1 MAGIYKLYAI
11 RFDPNRNNLQRNI
24 EVYKMTKNVL
34 IFISEVLAMH
44 TIMPIMKYLKGDPR
58 IKMTIIHDG
67 FCTEEVNK
75 HNIDYTLIKEPFL
88 QNVEQFVR
96 ESDLVLSGKSYS
108 QLSEIELI
116 NIAKGLQIPYL
127 LLVPDIGGE
136 IALAKLTD
144 RRNKRL
150 LLPDK
155 IFIADKKTHDY
166 LINFGV
172 PENLIIAAGSP
183 YFDMIYN
190 RSENEKRRPNKNLL
204 VYISTPFELDHK
216 RGILDAPYEQHQLIQ
231 DIKTAAQELNLDLV
245 AKRHTQ
251 LDPELFNGINTY
263 DGDIFSLLM
272 QAHVVVGS
280 YSTGLLEA
288 SVIGTPVV
296 SYQPWRKNIRED
308 VFFGRIPIAKSYKE
322 LVDNIS
328 KAPLLNRNSLDKMIY
343 NPGKSLSIILNH
355 IYTTLSLN
363 KTSELSR

>member
-1 MAGIYKLYAI
+1 
-11 RFDPNRNNLQRNI
+11 
-24 EVYKMTKNVL
+24 MTKNVL

-44 TIMPIMKYLKGDPR
+44 TIKLIIEYLKRDPR

-67 FCTEEVNK
+67 FCSEEINK
-75 HNIDYTLIKEPFL
+75 HAIDYILIKEPFA
-88 QNVEQFVR
+88 QNVEAFVR

-108 QLSEIELI
+108 QLSDIALI
-116 NIAKGLQIPYL
+116 NIAKDLQVPYL
-127 LLVPDIGGE
+127 LLIPDIGGE
-136 IALAKLTD
+136 IAFAKLTNQK
-144 RRNKRL
+144 NKRL

-166 LINFGV
+166 LINYGV

-216 RGILDAPYEQHQLIQ
+216 RGILDVPYEQRQLIQ

-251 LDPELFNGINTY
+251 LDPKLFNGINTY
-263 DGDIFSLLM
+263 DGDIFSLIM

-296 SYQPWRKNIRED
+296 SYQPWSKNIRED
-308 VFFGRIPIAKSYKE
+308 VFFGRIPIANSYAE
-322 LVDNIS
+322 LVKYIS
-328 KAPLLNRNSLDKMIY
+328 KALQLKSSSLNKMTY
-343 NPGKSLSIILNH
+343 NPGKSLSVIIKH
-355 IYTTLSLN
+355 IYQTLRH
-363 KTSELSR
+363 SETYALTE